1 MIRLLVFFLLLFYSI
16 PTQAKTIEVEATLT
30 AKEIF
35 EINDSI
41 VYLDNGVYQYIITN
55 EQIELIYI

>member
-1 MIRLLVFFLLLFYSI
+1 MKFLFTLIILLLISNTTY
-16 PTQAKTIEVEATLT
+16 AKTVEVNASLT
-30 AKEIF
+30 AEEVF

-41 VYLDNGVYQYIITN
+41 IYLDNGVYQYIITN